1 MMSIDE
7 HKALRIRMI
16 ELAVQA
22 GTPQG
27 NIVHEARA
35 LEEWVLKAGED
46 KRVLKTVSSSTA
58 S

>member
-1 MMSIDE
+1 MNIDE

-27 NIVHEARA
+27 NIVHEAHA
-35 LEEWVLKAGED
+35 LEEWVLQAGAD
-46 KRVLKTVSSSTA
+46 KPRALKTVSSSTA